1 MNMFRWKIAIS
12 CIAACVIVSAAAKR
26 ASPKEV
32 SPAIFDGIRYSVE
45 GNGRDQYVKATEISS
60 GNVLWTVRVFHNRIN
75 PKLEEDVQWVFIT
88 DLKHVD
94 NSLLVKDERSRCYS
108 VDLAKKRVV
117 KRACD
122 GIFSK

>member
-1 MNMFRWKIAIS
+1 MNMFRRKIAIS

-45 GNGRDQYVKATEISS
+45 ATEETNTSRQQKYQAV
-60 GNVLWTVRVFHNRIN
+60 NVLWTVRVFHNRIN

-94 NSLLVKDERSRCYS
+94 NSLLVKGREIA
-108 VDLAKKRVV
+108 VL
-117 KRACD
+117 
-122 GIFSK
+122 FS